1 MRDEKKI
8 HKQEE
13 IRLILVAVR
22 VAVPP
27 FRNPLT
33 VEVTDY
39 FRHFS
44 TQNNDSQRELYGSPG
59 ICFVFHQTT
68 ELSALATC
76 LKASKP
82 SPEHV
87 CAFLHSVQRRIT
99 LSCVAFMACLNPE

>member
-1 MRDEKKI
+1 LKRFFGMRDEKKI

-33 VEVTDY
+33 LEVTVY

-44 TQNNDSQRELYGSPG
+44 TQNNEGQCELCGSP
-59 ICFVFHQTT
+59 
-68 ELSALATC
+68 ESALFSI
-76 LKASKP
+76 K
-82 SPEHV
+82 
-87 CAFLHSVQRRIT
+87 QRN
-99 LSCVAFMACLNPE
+99 SAHWQPV

>member
-44 TQNNDSQRELYGSPG
+44 TLNNDSQRELYGFPG
-59 ICFVFHQTT
+59 
-68 ELSALATC
+68 SALFSI
-76 LKASKP
+76 K
-82 SPEHV
+82 
-87 CAFLHSVQRRIT
+87 QRSSAHW
-99 LSCVAFMACLNPE
+99 LPV